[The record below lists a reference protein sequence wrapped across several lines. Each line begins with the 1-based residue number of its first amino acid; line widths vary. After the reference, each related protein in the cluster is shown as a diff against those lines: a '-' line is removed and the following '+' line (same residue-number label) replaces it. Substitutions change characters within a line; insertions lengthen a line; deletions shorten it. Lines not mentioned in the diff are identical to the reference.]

1 MASMVTVEAPA
12 SSANLGAGFD
22 VFALA
27 LARPKDRLTLEKAQ
41 SGIKLSVHGEQ
52 LPTTPHSNVVEAVA
66 KAIMA
71 GERVREGV
79 RLRLRKRVPI
89 GAGLGSSAASS
100 SATVVGMN
108 ALFDLRLT
116 NKKQIDYAGIG
127 ERFASGTAHYDNVTA
142 ALFGGFVLVSKDK
155 SFSRMEP
162 PHSLVLCLVIP
173 RVKLPLQKTRYARSL
188 LPRRL
193 SIEEAVAA
201 VSAAS
206 MMVHG
211 LAVDSVEEFG
221 AAMSGGFVDTRRS
234 VMIPGFERVKKA
246 AVEHGAAG
254 VCISG
259 AGPAMLAATKGNK
272 GRVILEA
279 MTDAFEKESVK
290 SDGFITKVG
299 EGCRVIEQKGSVTLA
314 GQVGR
319 FPF

>member
-1 MASMVTVEAPA
+1 MTSKVTVEAPA

-27 LARPKDRLTLEKAQ
+27 LARPKDRLTLEKTQ
-41 SGIKLSVHGEQ
+41 SGIKLSVYGEQ
-52 LPTTPHSNVVEAVA
+52 LPTTPQSNVVGAVA
-66 KAIMA
+66 KAIMT
-71 GERVREGV
+71 GEKVREGV
-79 RLRLRKRVPI
+79 RLRLRKRVPV

-100 SATVVGMN
+100 SATVAGMN
-108 ALFDLRLT
+108 ALFDLRLP
-116 NKKQIDYAGIG
+116 NKKKIEYAGIG
-127 ERFASGTAHYDNVTA
+127 ERLASGSAHYDNVTA
-142 ALFGGFVLVSKDK
+142 ALFGGFVIVSKDK
-155 SFSRMEP
+155 SFTRMDP

-188 LPRRL
+188 LPKRL
-193 SIEEAVAA
+193 PIDEAVAA

-211 LAVDSVEEFG
+211 LAHGSVEEFG
-221 AAMSGGFVDTRRS
+221 AALGGGFVDTRRS

-246 AVEHGAAG
+246 AIEHGAAG

-272 GRVILEA
+272 GRAILEA
-279 MTDAFEKESVK
+279 MTDAFKKEGIK

-299 EGCRVIEQKGSVTLA
+299 EGSRVI
-314 GQVGR
+314 GQE
-319 FPF
+319 